1 MTRLLTG
8 TVALVL
14 GAVILALVGD
24 PAAALA
30 QDAGAV
36 IPDTTFIPRTHEPIS
51 YYTTYDRNVSR
62 AAWLQILSYAHNAK
76 RVAFNVAASATT
88 VNALQGIKSDGLD
101 GDVSGS
107 VNVRATNNW
116 TWSLD
121 GRYALNSNDDELAS
135 TDRRQNKLQLRT
147 QYQFSPFRN
156 VSAMGLVFA
165 EFQQDQSLGDRKIP
179 VAANAGFAS
188 HAARDSSYTS
198 GRRDGASGTLTWK
211 PVSWLEV
218 GGTGGMTSINTTTNT
233 VKRDFF
239 HSLNAGVADS
249 TGETQDHTTNPNG
262 DERLDTHV
270 TMTGLKRTT
279 FGLVL
284 HTNSADQQYYA
295 LNQRAQEKYKYG
307 TRTGTFHAETIPFN
321 GAQASMDLSVDRSY
335 REYQLQDRLN
345 SLSHGGSAAGQFA
358 IYRPLSRASFGF
370 MFTRTKAER
379 QVTQNGTVI
388 NRAMNLGGAR
398 RMSPRLWL
406 EGTGSVSLFTRQ
418 YEDAKSDKDDVRG
431 YLNAGGGYLVS
442 PRCSTSVHFSV
453 NRSHA
458 VAIAFESSGSNNVQ
472 TTYQMDASV
481 KLRATPTFTIYQ
493 NYQIN
498 ANYLIYDYDE
508 KRNTLNRIRR
518 IDTNLIDSL
527 FSFATIRLTHNF
539 FFQDRGAY
547 TRAAEDEPREYSVD
561 QELYAQNLSVAL
573 NIRLMDGVIAGAT
586 QSLANSRS
594 YFRAPAPSTNRNRW
608 NLNVGLTVDRDLPG
622 EMHLNGVIQRIG
634 EYTERPG
641 PEPPLDVV
649 DYWLAGITLMK
660 DF

>member
-1 MTRLLTG
+1 
-8 TVALVL
+8 VL

-239 HSLNAGVADS
+239 HSLNA
-249 TGETQDHTTNPNG
+249 
-262 DERLDTHV
+262 
-270 TMTGLKRTT
+270 
-279 FGLVL
+279 FG
-284 HTNSADQQYYA
+284 
-295 LNQRAQEKYKYG
+295 
-307 TRTGTFHAETIPFN
+307 
-321 GAQASMDLSVDRSY
+321 
-335 REYQLQDRLN
+335 
-345 SLSHGGSAAGQFA
+345 
-358 IYRPLSRASFGF
+358 
-370 MFTRTKAER
+370 
-379 QVTQNGTVI
+379 
-388 NRAMNLGGAR
+388 
-398 RMSPRLWL
+398 
-406 EGTGSVSLFTRQ
+406 
-418 YEDAKSDKDDVRG
+418 
-431 YLNAGGGYLVS
+431 
-442 PRCSTSVHFSV
+442 C
-453 NRSHA
+453 
-458 VAIAFESSGSNNVQ
+458 
-472 TTYQMDASV
+472 
-481 KLRATPTFTIYQ
+481 
-493 NYQIN
+493 
-498 ANYLIYDYDE
+498 
-508 KRNTLNRIRR
+508 
-518 IDTNLIDSL
+518 
-527 FSFATIRLTHNF
+527 
-539 FFQDRGAY
+539 
-547 TRAAEDEPREYSVD
+547 
-561 QELYAQNLSVAL
+561 
-573 NIRLMDGVIAGAT
+573 
-586 QSLANSRS
+586 
-594 YFRAPAPSTNRNRW
+594 
-608 NLNVGLTVDRDLPG
+608 
-622 EMHLNGVIQRIG
+622 
-634 EYTERPG
+634 
-641 PEPPLDVV
+641 
-649 DYWLAGITLMK
+649 
-660 DF
+660 